1 MGRLSLVGIGASLA
15 LALLACMTGRLAT
28 PAGETKLGT
37 DAAAQVEREIGL
49 VHAPVEE
56 YLAQIGKRLV
66 ERSSGLRTGISYRFA
81 IVDMVEPNAFALP
94 GGFVY
99 VSRGMLA
106 LLNSEDE
113 LASVVAHEI
122 GHVSARHHLRHALLE
137 TPLIPVR
144 LATGIGS
151 LATGI
156 VSPTLGRVVGALG
169 SAPGSLF
176 LASYSRGQEEEADA
190 IGQQLV
196 ASAGWD
202 PRAIGA
208 VMDALSREERLA
220 GGDPD
225 RISFFDTHPTTPSRS
240 RRALERAAALPV
252 AQLAPIAPDLRH
264 FYEKLD
270 GLLYGDSAAEGVI
283 VDNEFLHPDLD
294 VHIAFPDG
302 WKIGNGSDGVVSV
315 PEAGDALAIFMI
327 AAKGDDPVA
336 VANEVV
342 DKSSL
347 RVDGSVEATRIGGRP
362 AARAFARSRA
372 GWFTRYR
379 HHIVWVNQGGLV
391 YQLSGTALERD
402 WPRYAGAIKNL
413 VGSFR
418 PLEADDRKR
427 VREAHLRVVDARAG
441 EHLADLLKRTDSAW
455 SPERAAAAN
464 GFTSEEV
471 ELSNGRPL
479 KIAHWERYA
488 GKPEPSAQ

>member
-1 MGRLSLVGIGASLA
+1 MKRFGLAGIGALLA
-15 LALLACMTGRLAT
+15 LAALSCMTGRLAT
-28 PAGETKLGT
+28 PSGETKVGA

-56 YLAQIGKRLV
+56 YLAAIGKRLV
-66 ERSSGLRTGISYRFA
+66 ERSSNVRTEISYRFQ
-81 IVDMVEPNAFALP
+81 IVDMIEPNAFALP

-137 TPLIPVR
+137 APLIPVR

-151 LATGI
+151 LATSI

-176 LASYSRGQEEEADA
+176 LASYSRGQEEEADE
-190 IGQQLV
+190 IGQELV

-202 PRAIGA
+202 PRAIAA

-240 RRALERAAALPV
+240 RHALERATALPV

-270 GLLYGDSAAEGVI
+270 GLLYGESASEGVI

-294 VHIAFPDG
+294 LRIAFPDG
-302 WKIGNGSDGVVSV
+302 WKIGNGRDGVVSV
-315 PEAGDALAIFMI
+315 PESGDALAIFMI
-327 AAKGDDPVA
+327 AAKAQDPVA
-336 VANEVV
+336 VAKEVIRQ
-342 DKSSL
+342 SSL
-347 RVDGSVEATRIGGRP
+347 NVDGNVEATRIGGLP
-362 AARAFARSRA
+362 SARANARSRA

-379 HHIVWVNQGGLV
+379 HRITWISQGGLV
-391 YQLSGTALERD
+391 YQISGTALERD
-402 WPRYAGAIKNL
+402 WPRYAEAIGEL
-413 VGSFR
+413 VQSFR
-418 PLEADDRKR
+418 PLDAGDRKR
-427 VREAHLRVVDARAG
+427 VREAHLRIVDARAG
-441 EHLADLLKRTDSAW
+441 ESLVDLLKRSDSPW

-464 GFTSEEV
+464 GLASGEA
-471 ELSNGRPL
+471 ELQNGRPV
-479 KIAHWERYA
+479 KVARWERYA
-488 GKPEPSAQ
+488 GKPAEIAP